1 MKTKQTLTIII
12 ATLALTACGVQKMSQ
27 TEKLVR
33 QTLIAQET
41 DSLVKSRRFGV
52 EVSAVFPQG
61 ASMRHLNY
69 DYGIQVHGD
78 TLRSYLPY
86 FGRAYEVPYGGGK
99 GLDFSE
105 PMKRWTLTEMKK
117 GEQQMKIWVENE
129 EDSYVYTLHIYPSGV
144 VDLTVDSRQR
154 DRIRYNGNITRR
166 RADETPYTIYNRYS
180 GDGYGRP
187 RQSSLL
193 CPLCQGASALPA
205 GG

>member
-1 MKTKQTLTIII
+1 MKTKQTLTVII

-86 FGRAYEVPYGGGK
+86 FGRAYEVP
-99 GLDFSE
+99 
-105 PMKRWTLTEMKK
+105 MKRWTLTEMKK

-154 DRIRYNGNITRR
+154 DRIRYNGNITKEARR
-166 RADETPYTIYNRYS
+166 
-180 GDGYGRP
+180 
-187 RQSSLL
+187 
-193 CPLCQGASALPA
+193 
-205 GG
+205 

>member
-12 ATLALTACGVQKMSQ
+12 ATLALTACGVQKLSQ

-52 EVSAVFPQG
+52 EVSAVFPQ
-61 ASMRHLNY
+61 
-69 DYGIQVHGD
+69 GD

-154 DRIRYNGNITRR
+154 DRIRYNGNITKEARR
-166 RADETPYTIYNRYS
+166 
-180 GDGYGRP
+180 
-187 RQSSLL
+187 
-193 CPLCQGASALPA
+193 
-205 GG
+205 

>member
-1 MKTKQTLTIII
+1 MKTKQTLTVII
-12 ATLALTACGVQKMSQ
+12 ATLALTACGVQKLSQ

-154 DRIRYNGNITRR
+154 NRIRYNGNITKEARR
-166 RADETPYTIYNRYS
+166 
-180 GDGYGRP
+180 
-187 RQSSLL
+187 
-193 CPLCQGASALPA
+193 
-205 GG
+205 